1 MPIRT
6 GRQFLDG
13 LHDDRQI
20 FMDGERIVD
29 VTRDPRLAGAARSMA
44 ELFDLQHD
52 PALQPTMTFASPSS
66 GEPVGLSF
74 IEPHSARCP

>member
-44 ELFDLQHD
+44 ELFDLQRTTRHCN
-52 PALQPTMTFASPSS
+52 PQ
-66 GEPVGLSF
+66 
-74 IEPHSARCP
+74 